1 MPLCIRCIALLLMLT
16 SCHAGP
22 AAYKETRFM
31 MGTIITFTVMGTDK
45 ADAAAAVK
53 DAADTMQSLADALTI
68 YGDHGDS
75 VKAFNASIPGT
86 PMRLAPPAETVLEA
100 AMQVYRQSH
109 GAFDP
114 ALGALDVL
122 WGFSLQPPPTA
133 PPPETAIRRNMAT
146 ARCLSRQGNAWQR
159 ADTVCQLDFG
169 GIGKGYIV
177 DRGIAVLQRHGIT
190 NAIINAGGNLRVIG
204 SHGQRPWHIG
214 IKHPRRQADMLGSVD
229 LHNGESIST
238 SGDYQHFFM
247 YKEKRYHHILDP
259 ASGRP
264 ARGVESATIIAPSG
278 ILSDAWSTALFVMG
292 PRGLP
297 LIARLGFD
305 GLIVDSRGQLHMT
318 PGMAKRFT
326 PIDTQ

>member
-1 MPLCIRCIALLLMLT
+1 MPLRIRCIALLLMLT

-22 AAYKETRFM
+22 RVYKETRFM
-31 MGTIITFTVMGTDK
+31 MGTIITFTIVGVDK
-45 ADAAAAVK
+45 ASAAAAVK

-68 YGDHGDS
+68 YGDRGDS

-86 PMRLAPPAETVLEA
+86 PMRLSPPAETVLET
-100 AMQVYRQSH
+100 AMQVYRQSS

-133 PPPETAIRRNMAT
+133 PPPEAAIRQDMAT
-146 ARCLSRQGNAWQR
+146 ARCLSRQGNTWLR
-159 ADTVCQLDFG
+159 ASTVCQLDFG
-169 GIGKGYIV
+169 GIGKGYVV
-177 DRGIAVLQRHGIT
+177 DRGIAVLQHHGIA
-190 NAIINAGGNLRVIG
+190 NAIINAGGNLDVIG
-204 SHGQRPWHIG
+204 SHGKRPWHIG
-214 IKHPRRQADMLGSVD
+214 VKHPRHQADMLGSVD

-247 YKEKRYHHILDP
+247 YKDKRFHHILDP
-259 ASGRP
+259 ATGWP

-278 ILSDAWSTALFVMG
+278 MLSDAWSTALFVMG
-292 PRGLP
+292 TKGLP
-297 LIARLGFD
+297 LVARLGFD
-305 GLIVDSRGQLHMT
+305 GLIVDADGRLHMT
-318 PGMAKRFT
+318 PGMAKRFS